1 MGLVE
6 TGSDMICNCSN
17 SVVSSGLEAWL
28 PPIISIITLV
38 VTMVFYIFIQPRI
51 TDRTS
56 AKNDLKTVSISL
68 LNYLTDIVSYKEFD
82 GVPTKIRQYSLQIHL
97 CFKSGIA
104 DPEIEKLLESI
115 FQLTKERKTIVDSD
129 EIKKWN
135 AELKSKAHDLRVEL
149 AKHCGSL

>member
-1 MGLVE
+1 MGFVE

-17 SVVSSGLEAWL
+17 GVVSSGLEAWV
-28 PPIISIITLV
+28 PSIISVITLV
-38 VTMVFYIFIQPRI
+38 VTMAFYIHIQPKI

-56 AKNDLKTVSISL
+56 AKNDLKTVSINL
-68 LNYLTDIVSYKEFD
+68 LNYLTEIVSYTDFS

-129 EIKKWN
+129 GIEAWN
-135 AELKSKAHDLRVEL
+135 TKLKSQAHDLRVEL
-149 AKHCGSL
+149 AKHCRSL